1 MGGRGAKSSVATS
14 AISIENMNEAQ
25 LRREISRNTS
35 QINKISKELEKYNVR
50 DEYNGQFPLGV
61 GFRSDKQYV
70 RNIEKAVRNAKEYTD
85 LAKQLENLNTKNNRY
100 KNALN
105 SIKGTGK
112 TQSQI
117 KQETVNKI
125 ASSSTTKWS
134 KSKIS
139 GGTSYSSGEYRINN
153 VEGTSFIYRNNER
166 IGMADSLKKAK
177 AYVDIYK
184 KRNR

>member
-1 MGGRGAKSSVATS
+1 MGSGYSKASASNAK
-14 AISIENMNEAQ
+14 SIENMNEAQ
-25 LRREISRNTS
+25 LKREISKTTS
-35 QINKISKELEKYNVR
+35 QINKISKELEKYNIK

-61 GFRSDKQYV
+61 GFRSDSQYV
-70 RNIEKAVRNAKEYTD
+70 RNIEKSVRNASKYTD

-112 TQSQI
+112 SQSQI
-117 KQETVNKI
+117 KKEAINKI

-134 KSKIS
+134 KSKIN
-139 GGTSYSSGEYRINN
+139 GGTSYTSGEYRINN
-153 VEGTSFIYRNNER
+153 VEGTSFIYRNNES

-177 AYVDIYK
+177 AYVDVYK
-184 KRNR
+184 KRHK